1 MVKFTSILLSL
12 VLSCPVGVVL
22 AAPVPNLDA
31 KILQQNGECAQKLN
45 NEFKNLTINDKCK
58 SGDKACISGALAE
71 CDVNGAWEVSEC
83 SAGSQCFA
91 VPNKKKEGANSK
103 CLTEKDALSQIDASG
118 AKGGIFAGDQTDTG
132 NGTNTAPADSG
143 SSNATAEAS
152 PSTDNSTATETVT
165 VLIAPSTTQTID
177 AQTRTLSG
185 ADANSLLSSLQSDGV
200 SGTSTSAGA
209 EATGSSSTETSSD
222 ATASVTSSGA
232 GGGVQGAAA
241 AAATTI
247 LLTAASSSATAAS
260 TPAAANAASASAPPP
275 SNGGYKY

>member
-12 VLSCPVGVVL
+12 VLSCPVGIVL

-31 KILQQNGECAQKLN
+31 KTLQQNGECAQKLN
-45 NEFKNLTINDKCK
+45 KEFKNMTINDKCK

-71 CDVNGAWEVSEC
+71 CNVNGAWEASEC

-103 CLTEKDALSQIDASG
+103 CLSEQDALSQIDASG
-118 AKGGIFAGDQTDTG
+118 AKGGIFAGDSTDTG
-132 NGTNTAPADSG
+132 
-143 SSNATAEAS
+143 NATAEAS
-152 PSTDNSTATETVT
+152 PSTNNSTAATETVT

-185 ADANSLLSSLQSDGV
+185 AGASSLLSSLQSDGV
-200 SGTSTSAGA
+200 SGTSTSSGA
-209 EATGSSSTETSSD
+209 EATGSSSTETSSG

-232 GGGVQGAAA
+232 SGDVQGAAA

-247 LLTAASSSATAAS
+247 LLTAASSSATS

-275 SNGGYKY
+275 STPPPSSGGYKY

>member
-31 KILQQNGECAQKLN
+31 KTLQQNGECAQKLN
-45 NEFKNLTINDKCK
+45 QEFKNLTIKDKCK

-91 VPNKKKEGANSK
+91 VPNKKKEGANAK
-103 CLTEKDALSQIDASG
+103 CLSEQDALSQIDASG

-132 NGTNTAPADSG
+132 NGTTSAPADSG

-152 PSTDNSTATETVT
+152 SSTNNSTAATETVT

-185 ADANSLLSSLQSDGV
+185 ADANSLVSSLQSDGV
-200 SGTSTSAGA
+200 SGTSTSTGA
-209 EATGSSSTETSSD
+209 EATGSSSTETSSG
-222 ATASVTSSGA
+222 ATASETSSGA
-232 GGGVQGAAA
+232 VQGAAA
-241 AAATTI
+241 AAGTTI
-247 LLTAASSSATAAS
+247 LLTAASSSATS